1 VTNHAVLIDDST
13 YFAVISHLMICLGHG
28 LGLKPKQSNCGQA
41 EPCARSFHAS
51 LSSMHCYWIDKLVN
65 PILLKVQYY
74 SLPIAVKVETAI
86 KKAD

>member
-1 VTNHAVLIDDST
+1 
-13 YFAVISHLMICLGHG
+13 
-28 LGLKPKQSNCGQA
+28 
-41 EPCARSFHAS
+41 
-51 LSSMHCYWIDKLVN
+51 MHCYWIDKLVN